1 MLQLQG
7 DMQGLNRSIR
17 PKVTAFCLSTTYTVL
32 IQHTE
37 NKDIKFHPTPK
48 NHHTQLVKLHKTDS
62 CVHLRLSAVIGNK
75 CIIYLQEAMR
85 CIPGQ

>member
-37 NKDIKFHPTPK
+37 NKDIKFHPTP
-48 NHHTQLVKLHKTDS
+48 NTQLVKLHKTDS
-62 CVHLRLSAVIGNK
+62 CVHLRLSAVIGNNVLYTFK
-75 CIIYLQEAMR
+75 KL
-85 CIPGQ
+85 